1 MAFAGALFLCTM
13 SACSNASSSTRL
25 RGFPPVVGEAPRI
38 LILGSMPS
46 AASIAAQAYYAHPR
60 NRFWPVMGA
69 VFGFDADADYA
80 ERLKALRRAGVALW
94 DTIESCE
101 RTGSL
106 DTAILRPTPNAV
118 AALLEDHATIARV
131 VLNGAKSADVWR
143 RFGAPTLPPHR
154 LAGLHVEACPSTSP
168 ANARWRLED
177 LVRVWRASLLG

>member
-1 MAFAGALFLCTM
+1 MPAHCD
-13 SACSNASSSTRL
+13 ASSSARL

-69 VFGFDADADYA
+69 VFGFDAGAAYG
-80 ERLKALRRAGVALW
+80 ERLEALEARGVALW

-106 DTAILRPTPNAV
+106 DAAILRPIPNAV
-118 AALLEDHATIARV
+118 AALLEEHPTIVRV
-131 VLNGAKSADVWR
+131 AVI
-143 RFGAPTLPPHR
+143 TLRPEGR
-154 LAGLHVEACPSTSP
+154 SF
-168 ANARWRLED
+168 
-177 LVRVWRASLLG
+177 LVR

>member
-1 MAFAGALFLCTM
+1 MPAR
-13 SACSNASSSTRL
+13 SDASRSTRL
-25 RGFPPVVGEAPRI
+25 RGFAPVLGESPRI

-69 VFGFDADADYA
+69 VFGFDAGAAYA
-80 ERLKALRRAGVALW
+80 QRLEALRRAGVALW

-106 DTAILRPTPNAV
+106 DAAILRPTPNAV
-118 AALLEDHATIARV
+118 AALLEDHPTISRV
-131 VLNGAKSADVWR
+131 VLNGKKSADVWR
-143 RFGAPTLPPHR
+143 RFGAPTLNPRR
-154 LAGLHVEACPSTSP
+154 LEQLRVEACPSTSP

-177 LVRVWRASLLG
+177 LVPVWRAALLG